1 MIKIAFFDV
10 DGTILRFGH
19 KELSEKT
26 YKALKS
32 LSENGVLLCMTT
44 GRSYTEIPH
53 FEGIDFD
60 VLATFNGSYV
70 IRGDKVILRN
80 PFNESDKKRII
91 QNLKEMKRAIAISNE
106 ELVVANGSDEDLAQ
120 YFEFGNCELNIV
132 SNFDEICDSDI
143 YQIMCSC
150 RKEEHEQ
157 ILRGT
162 ENALMVFWWDRA
174 VDIIPKN
181 SGKGNA
187 VKAVLDYYG
196 FSKDE
201 AIAFG
206 DGHNDVEMLEAV
218 GTGVAM
224 GNAKDDVK
232 ARATTVCR
240 SVDDDGVY
248 HYCVENNLI
257 KFD

>member
-1 MIKIAFFDV
+1 
-10 DGTILRFGH
+10 
-19 KELSEKT
+19 
-26 YKALKS
+26 
-32 LSENGVLLCMTT
+32 
-44 GRSYTEIPH
+44 
-53 FEGIDFD
+53 
-60 VLATFNGSYV
+60 
-70 IRGDKVILRN
+70 
-80 PFNESDKKRII
+80 
-91 QNLKEMKRAIAISNE
+91 
-106 ELVVANGSDEDLAQ
+106 
-120 YFEFGNCELNIV
+120 
-132 SNFDEICDSDI
+132 
-143 YQIMCSC
+143 
-150 RKEEHEQ
+150 
-157 ILRGT
+157 
-162 ENALMVFWWDRA
+162 MVFWWDRA

-206 DGHNDVEMLEAV
+206 DGQNDVEMLEAV

-232 ARATTVCR
+232 VRATTVCR